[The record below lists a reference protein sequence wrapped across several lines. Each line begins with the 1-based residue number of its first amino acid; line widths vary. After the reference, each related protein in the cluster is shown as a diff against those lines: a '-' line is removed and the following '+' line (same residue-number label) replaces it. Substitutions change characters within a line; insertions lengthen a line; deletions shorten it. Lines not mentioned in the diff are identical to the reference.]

1 MIFRFPT
8 VPMKQSWSL
17 FCVQSW
23 LKNMLPVESPEGSH
37 GRGYTRG
44 VADMKVSEVAEVIG
58 GVGSGKVL
66 DPQKAVIYQ
75 EPLQEGGGAH

>member
-8 VPMKQSWSL
+8 VPE
-17 FCVQSW
+17 
-23 LKNMLPVESPEGSH
+23 LKSPLCAKLVKKHASCRVAWGSH